1 MSKFGNLKS
10 LVVDA
15 NSRFT
20 MSIPEISAKTALI
33 LAPALESNLP
43 YFRTLK
49 KQAKTNAKRNR
60 TLHAAG
66 NYGLD
71 VMRKD
76 DAAIYPGFVI
86 VGWEHM
92 PGENAEGEM
101 CDVPFSIE
109 DCNEFLVE
117 LPDWLFDKVRQIASD
132 PKTFV
137 SMPEEVIS
145 GEDKEEYLKN

>member
-10 LVVDA
+10 LVVDT

-20 MSIPEISAKTALI
+20 MALPEIGAKTALI
-33 LAPALESNLP
+33 LAPAQETNVP

-71 VMRKD
+71 VMRGD
-76 DAAIYPGFVI
+76 DKAIYPGYVI

-92 PGENAEGEM
+92 PGENKEGVMGE
-101 CDVPFSIE
+101 VPFSIE
-109 DCNEFLVE
+109 DCEEFLSE
-117 LPDWLFDKVRQIASD
+117 LPNWVFDKIRGIAAE

-137 SMPEEVIS
+137 ALPEEVIS
-145 GEDKEEYLKN
+145 EEDKEEYLKN